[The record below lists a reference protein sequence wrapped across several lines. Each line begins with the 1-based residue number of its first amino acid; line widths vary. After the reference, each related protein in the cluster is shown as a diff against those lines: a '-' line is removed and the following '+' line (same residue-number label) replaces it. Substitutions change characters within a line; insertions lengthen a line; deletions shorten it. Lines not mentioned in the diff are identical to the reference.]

1 MPTVKS
7 PTRRLAA
14 LAGLALLV
22 ASVAAG
28 CARSNKTPQVIYIT
42 PKPGPTD
49 TASVPPG
56 GTIVPIETASA
67 PTVTSILISTS
78 APDKKW
84 DVTFKKP
91 VVTGIPDSLAGPMN
105 DAITSQVNSYI
116 SDFTGSDLPAVVQG
130 QSPSTLE
137 GNFSTTY
144 ASGAL
149 LSLRFSIVTYVS
161 GGAHP
166 TSQAGSINLA
176 VGTGNT
182 IALQDLFTDPTA
194 AAAALAPK
202 AHDSLANQ
210 LGDSLIWDGKASS
223 LDFFATGWVFT
234 ADGLQFN
241 WNQAEIA
248 TSAAGRPSVVISWSD
263 LKPLLKSDGPA
274 ASFVH

>member
-1 MPTVKS
+1 MPTVTS

-14 LAGLALLV
+14 LAGLALLAV
-22 ASVAAG
+22 SVAAG
-28 CARSNKTPQVIYIT
+28 CAKSNKTPEIIYIT
-42 PKPGPTD
+42 PEPGPTD
-49 TASVPPG
+49 AASVPPG

-84 DVTFKKP
+84 TVTFKKP

-105 DAITSQVNSYI
+105 DAITSQVNGYI
-116 SDFTGSDLPAVVQG
+116 SDFTGSDLPAVAEG
-130 QSPSTLE
+130 MGPSTLE

-144 ASGAL
+144 ASSGL

-176 VGTGNT
+176 VDTGKT
-182 IALQDLFTDPTA
+182 IAMQDLFSDPTA

-210 LGDSLIWDGKASS
+210 LGDSLIWDGKVSS

-234 ADGLQFN
+234 AEGLQFN
-241 WNQAEIA
+241 WNQGDIA
-248 TSAAGRPSVVISWSD
+248 TSAAGRPSVTISWAD
-263 LKPLLKSDGPA
+263 LKPLLKPDGPA
-274 ASFVH
+274 ASFL